1 MAPRGCLSDIALAV
15 TGYPPGGA
23 NAPLLARPLRA
34 TALALY
40 GGSPRA
46 DTARTR
52 SDGPKGLP
60 RTRASPRSRG
70 GYRPAGAPNSERA
83 VRTGRLADPCPL
95 NVGLFGAG
103 SVPPSSTSNPGLPA
117 GMGRGGGTS
126 SKHDTA
132 FFGHTRLRANF
143 CGTLP
148 APKGAGRVAGCVVR
162 VTDPPPRG
170 AGHDTCRVRSRTS
183 TSFFGHTR

>member
-1 MAPRGCLSDIALAV
+1 MPTHRSSPVPSTTQRWRCMGAV
-15 TGYPPGGA
+15 RVQTLPGLGRTGRRVY
-23 NAPLLARPLRA
+23 RA
-34 TALALY
+34 
-40 GGSPRA
+40 
-46 DTARTR
+46 
-52 SDGPKGLP
+52 
-60 RTRASPRSRG
+60 TRASPRSRG

-103 SVPPSSTSNPGLPA
+103 SDAPPSTSNPGLPA

-148 APKGAGRVAGCVVR
+148 APRGAGRVAGCVVG